1 MLASVKTGN
10 PLFDK
15 YVKQSYLDNNL
26 RGGFPTLLNNAD
38 GGEVYYVYGRKHGD
52 MERDYNSFQI
62 PSRYYSSGP
71 GNFRDVNQNRR
82 SDLYFHPFVKD
93 YNVKLFFN
101 LIQVDG
107 QNPLNVKPEAFHFNQ
122 GADLS
127 FLKT

>member
-1 MLASVKTGN
+1 
-10 PLFDK
+10 
-15 YVKQSYLDNNL
+15 
-26 RGGFPTLLNNAD
+26 
-38 GGEVYYVYGRKHGD
+38 

-62 PSRYYSSGP
+62 PSRYYSSGA

-107 QNPLNVKPEAFHFNQ
+107 QNPLNVKPEAFHLNQ
-122 GADLS
+122 GADLG
-127 FLKT
+127 FLEDLKPENKAYVSELIKAFEPSAMLVDYVRLYTK